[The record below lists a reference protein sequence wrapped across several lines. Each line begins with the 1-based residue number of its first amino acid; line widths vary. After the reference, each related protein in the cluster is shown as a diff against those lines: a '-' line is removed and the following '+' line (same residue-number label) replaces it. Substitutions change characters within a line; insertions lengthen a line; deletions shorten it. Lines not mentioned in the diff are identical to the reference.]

1 MRLEHGAL
9 HGEADDHDHF
19 TDVSPDVLK
28 VQPELHRYVFQTRDI
43 EVKPYTYSPEETPEH
58 LQALQIPGMVAN
70 VRTGES
76 LACERKASST
86 WSSAHIPS
94 TADEFA
100 SRGTT
105 CRLDLKAFLFVRSAT
120 IFGPFP
126 AYSGTI
132 SVDGCTKAQES

>member
-58 LQALQIPGMVAN
+58 LQALQIPRHGGKRQNGRVLERVS
-70 VRTGES
+70 VRLPPPGLPHTS
-76 LACERKASST
+76 LPQPTSS
-86 WSSAHIPS
+86 
-94 TADEFA
+94 
-100 SRGTT
+100 
-105 CRLDLKAFLFVRSAT
+105 L
-120 IFGPFP
+120 P
-126 AYSGTI
+126 AALHAALI
-132 SVDGCTKAQES
+132 